1 MGKVTHVEVQ
11 TGIFLSCDHIEKWA
25 FLSALHLQQVDS
37 EQELIRLCS
46 TEPTELKDLPLR
58 VPTDVP
64 RYHIFLYKH
73 SHEGDYLEST
83 GGFCWAAASCCSVV
97 RLLLFYL
104 NSLLCLAVFIY
115 SMPGYCCTV
124 RDRMLYSSC
133 KNNLV
138 EMLENELKIEIE
150 KKVRGSPFWSVA
162 VRRGLAV

>member
-1 MGKVTHVEVQ
+1 M
-11 TGIFLSCDHIEKWA
+11 
-25 FLSALHLQQVDS
+25 
-37 EQELIRLCS
+37 CS

-83 GGFCWAAASCCSVV
+83 GELCSDLSDLPV
-97 RLLLFYL
+97 RPHCFSAPLVLTPFPLVLLY
-104 NSLLCLAVFIY
+104 LAVFIY
-115 SMPGYCCTV
+115 SMPGYKCSV

-138 EMLENELKIEIE
+138 EILESHLKIEIE
-150 KKVRGSPFWSVA
+150 KKVRRPFLCALS
-162 VRRGLAV
+162 LPPP